1 MAVVSKTSVDRGWV
15 GEGKCAP
22 AAFAFVEERYL
33 AVSEELRVLDRL
45 HDEKD
50 NLLHV
55 GVSLDRI
62 RWAEG
67 HGVLEKDAGVAESLV
82 AIPEEGDVDE
92 KVGKLD
98 LPVLLVS
105 GLNGL
110 HGHVG
115 VLLLVVEG
123 EE

>member
-1 MAVVSKTSVDRGWV
+1 M
-15 GEGKCAP
+15 
-22 AAFAFVEERYL
+22 EERYL

-45 HDEKD
+45 HEEKD

-55 GVSLDRI
+55 GVSQDRI

-92 KVGKLD
+92 EVGKLD

-105 GLNGL
+105 SLYGLN
-110 HGHVG
+110 GHVG